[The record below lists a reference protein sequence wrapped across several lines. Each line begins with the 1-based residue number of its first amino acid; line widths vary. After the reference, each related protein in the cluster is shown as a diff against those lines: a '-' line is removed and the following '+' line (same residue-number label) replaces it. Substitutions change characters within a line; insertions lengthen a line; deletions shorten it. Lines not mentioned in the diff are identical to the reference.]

1 MSNLFAVI
9 FAALIV
15 AAVSVDH
22 YLNQGLASLF
32 LLRKAADFVEYL
44 SFWR

>member
-1 MSNLFAVI
+1 MSDRFAVI

-15 AAVSVDH
+15 AAFVLDH
-22 YLNQGLASLF
+22 FLNQGIASLF